1 MGIKEIEEFNEAAPV
16 VGQTVFVAKYSNVS
30 RGYATGDTSVIT
42 KVGRKYFEV
51 KGVNNGMNPIK
62 FFNDSKNAN
71 TEYSGSPKLYPSK
84 EAFELELL
92 INKTRAAVVN
102 NMNGYNA
109 LAELDYEELK
119 AIADIL
125 SKKYDLKI

>member
-1 MGIKEIEEFNEAAPV
+1 MKIKEIKEFHETAPV
-16 VGQTVFVAKYSNVS
+16 VGQTVFVAKYSNAS
-30 RGYATGDTSVIT
+30 RGYDRGEASVIS

-51 KGVNNGMNPIK
+51 EGVRDGINPVK

-71 TEYSGSPKLYPSK
+71 TQYSGSSKLYPSK
-84 EAFELELL
+84 DAFELELL
-92 INKTRAAVVN
+92 TDKTRAAVVN
-102 NMNGYNA
+102 SMRGYNA

-119 AIADIL
+119 AIADVL